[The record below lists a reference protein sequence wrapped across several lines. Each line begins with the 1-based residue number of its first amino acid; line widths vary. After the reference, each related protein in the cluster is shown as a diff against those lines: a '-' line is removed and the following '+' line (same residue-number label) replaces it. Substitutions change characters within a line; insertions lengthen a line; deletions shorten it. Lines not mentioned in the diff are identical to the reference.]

1 MGLLSSYSDYN
12 KVTSTALKVQYA
24 VEPDRYEYTGW
35 VEDPERDV
43 SSWVTYDR
51 PYYRVTRYATKS
63 YSYVGM
69 DEATAISCQNA
80 KVSQY
85 TRSFSRVTQVEVPEP
100 DLPDH
105 TQTVLSTE
113 TTRECRS
120 DIAAQHVDGHMWN
133 VVINVNENDE
143 KFSYYVPLN
152 PASLF
157 TAENQRNYDN

>member
-1 MGLLSSYSDYN
+1 MGLLTSYSDYN
-12 KVTSTALKVQYA
+12 KVTETALKVQYA

-85 TRSFSRVTQVEVPEP
+85 TRSFSRGTQVEVPDL

-105 TQTVLSTE
+105 TRTVLSTE

-143 KFSYYVPLN
+143 KFSYTLPAN
-152 PASLF
+152 PASMF
-157 TAENQRNYDN
+157 TSENQRNYDN